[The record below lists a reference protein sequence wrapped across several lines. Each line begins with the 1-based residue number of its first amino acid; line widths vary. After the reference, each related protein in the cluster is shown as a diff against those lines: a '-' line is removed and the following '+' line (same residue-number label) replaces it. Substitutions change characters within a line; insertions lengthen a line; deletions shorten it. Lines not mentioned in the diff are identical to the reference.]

1 LRLQYDDLLVPLEQD
16 LLAFL
21 MMIFLIT
28 FLTFLGHFFLQ
39 TLGFFLLQD
48 LGFLHFLVFLQDLE
62 RDFLLHEREL
72 DFLLLHERE

>member
-1 LRLQYDDLLVPLEQD
+1 VFDTHLQKPQALRLQHDDPLLVPLEQD

-39 TLGFFLLQD
+39 TLGF
-48 LGFLHFLVFLQDLE
+48 LHFLTFLQDLE
-62 RDFLLHEREL
+62 RDFLL
-72 DFLLLHERE
+72 LHERE